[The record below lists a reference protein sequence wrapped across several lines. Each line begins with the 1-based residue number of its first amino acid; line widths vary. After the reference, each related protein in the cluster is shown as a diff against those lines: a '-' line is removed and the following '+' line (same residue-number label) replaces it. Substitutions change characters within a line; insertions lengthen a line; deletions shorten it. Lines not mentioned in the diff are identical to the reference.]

1 MRDGNRGARQRQGL
15 TDMKILH
22 LYKDY
27 TPVLGGIENHIR
39 VLAEGQARRGHDVTV
54 LAANRSWRGSIEMV
68 GGVRVALVPRL
79 GTIASTPICPSL
91 PRWLSRLE
99 ADITHLHFPHPPGE
113 VAHLLVGRAAGMVL
127 TYHADIVRQR
137 HLLRLYEPLLRRVL
151 GRANRI
157 LVTSPAYI
165 ESSRYLQGVRGQC
178 VVVPIGI
185 DIGRFEDRSGE
196 PRTSLRARWS
206 LPPDCPVAV
215 FVGRFRYYKGL
226 DYLLRALPLVP
237 DLHLLLVG
245 GGPLWDSTR
254 ALAAALGVADRVVF
268 TGDVDDSDLPA
279 CYASGDLFVLPSHT
293 RAEAF
298 GTSIVEA
305 MAAGLPVIS
314 TEIQTGTSWVNQDGL
329 TGLVIP
335 PCDPEALAAA
345 MSALV
350 ADPARREAMGVAG
363 RARARQLFAASTMV
377 EAVEGVYSEV
387 LAASPK

>member
-1 MRDGNRGARQRQGL
+1 MR
-15 TDMKILH
+15 ILH

-27 TPVLGGIENHIR
+27 IPVLGGIENHIR

-54 LAANRSWRGSIEMV
+54 LAANRGWQTSIETV
-68 GGVRVALVPRL
+68 GGVRVVLAPRL

-99 ADITHLHFPHPPGE
+99 ADVTHLHFPHPPGE
-113 VAHLLVGRAAGMVL
+113 VAHLLVGRAAGMVI

-137 HLLRLYEPLLRRVL
+137 HLLPLYEPLLRRVL

-157 LVTSPAYI
+157 LATSPAYI
-165 ESSRYLQGVRGQC
+165 ESSRFLRAVRDKC

-185 DIGRFEDRSGE
+185 DVGRFESRSGE
-196 PRTSLRARWS
+196 PRAPLRARWH
-206 LPPDCPVAV
+206 LPPDRPVAV
-215 FVGRFRYYKGL
+215 FVGRLRYYKGL
-226 DYLLRALPLVP
+226 DYLLRSLPLVP

-245 GGPLWDSTR
+245 GGPLWNSTR
-254 ALAAALGVADRVVF
+254 ALAEALGVANRVVF
-268 TGDVDDSDLPA
+268 TGDVDDGDLPA
-279 CYASGDLFVLPSHT
+279 CYAAGDLFVLPSHT

-314 TEIQTGTSWVNQDGL
+314 TEIQTGTSWVNQDGV

-335 PCDPEALAAA
+335 PCDPGALAAA
-345 MSALV
+345 MGALA
-350 ADPARREAMGVAG
+350 ADPARRSAMGRAG
-363 RARARQLFAASTMV
+363 RARAHEMFEASMMV
-377 EAVEGVYSEV
+377 EAVEAVYRAV
-387 LAASPK
+387 LNPSS

>member
-1 MRDGNRGARQRQGL
+1 MR
-15 TDMKILH
+15 ILH

-54 LAANRSWRGSIEMV
+54 LAANRGWQTSIETV
-68 GGVRVALVPRL
+68 GGVRVVLAPRL

-99 ADITHLHFPHPPGE
+99 ADVTHLHFPHPPGE
-113 VAHLLVGRAAGMVL
+113 VAHLLVGRAAGMVI

-137 HLLRLYEPLLRRVL
+137 HLLRLYEPLLKRVL

-157 LVTSPAYI
+157 LATSPAYI
-165 ESSRYLQGVRGQC
+165 ESSRYLQAVRDKC

-185 DIGRFEDRSGE
+185 DVGRFESRSGE
-196 PRTSLRARWS
+196 PRAPLRARWH
-206 LPPDCPVAV
+206 LPPDRPVAV
-215 FVGRFRYYKGL
+215 FVGRLRYYKGL
-226 DYLLRALPLVP
+226 DYLLRSLPLVP

-245 GGPLWDSTR
+245 GGPLWNSTR
-254 ALAAALGVADRVVF
+254 ALAEALGVANRVVF
-268 TGDVDDSDLPA
+268 TGDVDDGDLPA
-279 CYASGDLFVLPSHT
+279 CYAAGDLFVLPSHT

-314 TEIQTGTSWVNQDGL
+314 TEIQTGTSWVNQDGV

-335 PCDPEALAAA
+335 PCDPGALAAA
-345 MSALV
+345 MGALA
-350 ADPARREAMGVAG
+350 ADPARRSAMGRAG
-363 RARARQLFAASTMV
+363 RARAHEMFEASMMV
-377 EAVEGVYSEV
+377 EAVEGVYREV
-387 LAASPK
+387 LAKSAGSCQRITEIE

>member
-1 MRDGNRGARQRQGL
+1 MR
-15 TDMKILH
+15 ILH

-54 LAANRSWRGSIEMV
+54 LAANRGWQTSIETV
-68 GGVRVALVPRL
+68 GGVRVVLAPRL

-99 ADITHLHFPHPPGE
+99 ADVTHLHFPHPPGE
-113 VAHLLVGRAAGMVL
+113 VAHLLVGRAAGMVI

-137 HLLRLYEPLLRRVL
+137 HLLPLYEPLLRRVL

-157 LVTSPAYI
+157 LATSPAYI
-165 ESSRYLQGVRGQC
+165 ESSRFLRAVRDKC

-185 DIGRFEDRSGE
+185 DVGRFESRSGE
-196 PRTSLRARWS
+196 PRAPLRARWH
-206 LPPDCPVAV
+206 LPPDRPVAV
-215 FVGRFRYYKGL
+215 FVGRLRYYKGL
-226 DYLLRALPLVP
+226 DYLLRSLPLVP

-245 GGPLWDSTR
+245 GGPLWNSTR
-254 ALAAALGVADRVVF
+254 ALAGALGVANRVVF
-268 TGDVDDSDLPA
+268 TGDVDDGDLPA
-279 CYASGDLFVLPSHT
+279 CYAAGDLFVLPSHT

-314 TEIQTGTSWVNQDGL
+314 TEIQTGTSWVNQDGV

-335 PCDPEALAAA
+335 PCDPGALAAA
-345 MSALV
+345 MGALA
-350 ADPARREAMGVAG
+350 ADPARRSAMGRAG
-363 RARARQLFAASTMV
+363 RARAHEMFEASMMV
-377 EAVEGVYSEV
+377 EAVEGVYRDV
-387 LAASPK
+387 LRTKA

>member
-1 MRDGNRGARQRQGL
+1 
-15 TDMKILH
+15 MKILH

-54 LAANRSWRGSIEMV
+54 LAASRGWRTSIEMV
-68 GGVRVALVPRL
+68 RGVRVILAPRL

-91 PRWLSRLE
+91 LGWLSRL
-99 ADITHLHFPHPPGE
+99 AVDITHLQFPHPPGE
-113 VAHLLVGRAAGMVL
+113 VAHLLMGRAARTVI
-127 TYHADIVRQR
+127 TYQADIVRQR
-137 HLLRLYEPLLRRVL
+137 YLRRLYEPLLRRVL
-151 GRANRI
+151 GRADRI
-157 LVTSPAYI
+157 LVTSPAYV
-165 ESSRYLQGVRGQC
+165 ESSRYLRTVRDKC

-185 DIGRFEDRSGE
+185 DVGRFQKRGGE
-196 PRTSLRARWS
+196 RRESLRARWG
-206 LPPDCPVAV
+206 LPPDRPVAV
-215 FVGRFRYYKGL
+215 FVGRLRYYKGL

-254 ALAAALGVADRVVF
+254 ALAAALGVASRVVF
-268 TGDVDDSDLPA
+268 AGDVDDDDLPA
-279 CYASGDLFVLPSHT
+279 CYAAGDLFVLPSHL

-335 PCDPEALAAA
+335 PCDPGAIAAA
-345 MSALV
+345 MAALV
-350 ADPARREAMGVAG
+350 ADPARREAMGLAG
-363 RARARQLFAASTMV
+363 RARASQMFEAGTMV
-377 EAVEGVYSEV
+377 EAVEAVYREV
-387 LAASPK
+387 LARPAGSR

>member
-1 MRDGNRGARQRQGL
+1 
-15 TDMKILH
+15 MKILH

-54 LAANRSWRGSIEMV
+54 LAANRGLRTSIEAV
-68 GGVRVALVPRL
+68 GGVKVILVPRL

-91 PRWLSRLE
+91 LRWLWRLE
-99 ADITHLHFPHPPGE
+99 ADIAHLHFPHPPGE
-113 VAHLLVGRAAGMVL
+113 VAQLLVGRAAGMVI

-137 HLLRLYEPLLRRVL
+137 YLLRLYEPLLKRVL

-157 LVTSPAYI
+157 LVTSPAYV
-165 ESSRYLQGVRGQC
+165 ESSRYLRAVRGKC

-185 DIGRFEDRSGE
+185 EVRRFEHRGVE
-196 PRTSLRARWS
+196 AGTSLRARWH
-206 LPPDCPVAV
+206 LPPDRPVAV
-215 FVGRFRYYKGL
+215 FVGRLRYYKGL
-226 DYLLRALPLVP
+226 EYLLRALPLVP

-245 GGPLWDSTR
+245 GGPLWNSMR
-254 ALAAALGVADRVVF
+254 ALAAALGVASRVVF
-268 TGDVDDSDLPA
+268 TGDVADRDLPA
-279 CYASGDLFVLPSHT
+279 CYAAGDMFVLPSHT

-305 MAAGLPVIS
+305 MAAGLPIIS

-335 PCDPEALAAA
+335 PCDPGAIAAA
-345 MSALV
+345 IAALV
-350 ADPARREAMGVAG
+350 ADPARREAMGRAG
-363 RARARQLFAASTMV
+363 RARASQLFEAATMV
-377 EAVEGVYSEV
+377 EAVEGVYRDV
-387 LAASPK
+387 LGMPADSR

>member
-1 MRDGNRGARQRQGL
+1 
-15 TDMKILH
+15 MKILH

-39 VLAEGQARRGHDVTV
+39 MLAEGQARRGHDVTV
-54 LAANRSWRGSIEMV
+54 LAANRGWRTSIEMA
-68 GGVRVALVPRL
+68 GGVRVVLVPRL

-91 PRWLSRLE
+91 LRWLPRLE

-113 VAHLLVGRAAGMVL
+113 VAHLLMGRAAGMVI

-137 HLLRLYEPLLRRVL
+137 HLLRLYEPLLERVL
-151 GRANRI
+151 KRANRI
-157 LVTSPAYI
+157 LVTSPAYV
-165 ESSRYLQGVRGQC
+165 ESSRYLRAVRDTC

-185 DIGRFEDRSGE
+185 DVERFQERGGE
-196 PRTSLRARWS
+196 PRTSPRVRWG
-206 LPPDCPVAV
+206 LPLDRPVAV
-215 FVGRFRYYKGL
+215 FVGRLRYYKGL

-245 GGPLWDSTR
+245 GGPLWESMR
-254 ALAAALGVADRVVF
+254 ALAAALGVANRVVF

-279 CYASGDLFVLPSHT
+279 CYASGDLFVLTSHT

-335 PCDPEALAAA
+335 PCDPGAIAAA
-345 MSALV
+345 MTALI
-350 ADPARREAMGVAG
+350 ADRARRETMGRAG
-363 RARARQLFAASTMV
+363 RARARRVFEASTMV
-377 EAVEGVYSEV
+377 EAVEGVYREV
-387 LAASPK
+387 LGPRT

>member
-1 MRDGNRGARQRQGL
+1 MR
-15 TDMKILH
+15 ILH

-54 LAANRSWRGSIEMV
+54 LAANRGWQTSIETV
-68 GGVRVALVPRL
+68 GGVRVVLAPRL

-99 ADITHLHFPHPPGE
+99 ADVTHLHFPHPPGE
-113 VAHLLVGRAAGMVL
+113 VAHLLVGRAAGMVI

-137 HLLRLYEPLLRRVL
+137 HLLPLYEPLLRRVL

-157 LVTSPAYI
+157 LATSPAYI
-165 ESSRYLQGVRGQC
+165 ESSRFLRAVRDKC

-185 DIGRFEDRSGE
+185 DVGRFESRSGE
-196 PRTSLRARWS
+196 PRAPLRARWH
-206 LPPDCPVAV
+206 LPPDRPVAV
-215 FVGRFRYYKGL
+215 FVGRLRYYKGL
-226 DYLLRALPLVP
+226 DYLLRSLPLVP
-237 DLHLLLVG
+237 NLHLLLVG
-245 GGPLWDSTR
+245 GGPLWNSTR
-254 ALAAALGVADRVVF
+254 ALAEALGVANRVVF
-268 TGDVDDSDLPA
+268 TGDVDDGDLPA
-279 CYASGDLFVLPSHT
+279 CYAAGDLFVLPSHT

-314 TEIQTGTSWVNQDGL
+314 TEIQTGTSWVNQDGV

-335 PCDPEALAAA
+335 PCDPGALAAA
-345 MSALV
+345 MGALA
-350 ADPARREAMGVAG
+350 ADPARRSAMGRAG
-363 RARARQLFAASTMV
+363 RARAHEMFEASMMV
-377 EAVEGVYSEV
+377 EAVEGVYREV
-387 LAASPK
+387 LARPADSRQPAAGSGPPRIR